1 MVLIH
6 VCFFC
11 LNDTAPTEIYTY
23 DHTLSL
29 HDALPICSRTPAPPL
44 PPKKTIASAVI
55 APFLVKPNDRA
66 STPARQLTSAGA
78 QPRKAKA
85 LAKRAPSMCS
95 FIPPA
100 LATSAIAPISS
111 ARHARPYSVARSE
124 EHTSELQSLMRISY

>member
-1 MVLIH
+1 MGTATTES
-6 VCFFC
+6 
-11 LNDTAPTEIYTY
+11 DTIGHALT
-23 DHTLSL
+23 L
-29 HDALPICSRTPAPPL
+29 HDARPLPRAPPL

-95 FIPPA
+95 FIPPP
-100 LATSAIAPISS
+100 LATSATAPISS
-111 ARHARPYSVARSE
+111 APHARPYSVALVMLIATGGTDRKDVVKGK
-124 EHTSELQSLMRISY
+124 RG

>member
-85 LAKRAPSMCS
+85 LAKRAP
-95 FIPPA
+95 
-100 LATSAIAPISS
+100 
-111 ARHARPYSVARSE
+111 RSE
-124 EHTSELQSLMRISY
+124 EHTSELQSLMRTSYAVFCLKKNNTTQQHQYNTYTHAYIQPT